1 MAKILN
7 IGSLNLDY
15 VYAVPHFVA
24 AGETLLASRRDV
36 FAGGKGLNQTVAA
49 ARAGAKVFHGGAVG
63 ADGDMLLAL
72 LRDAGADV
80 SAVSRVDVP
89 TGHAIIQVSPQGE
102 NSIIILGGANRA
114 VSPETVEAALAKVD
128 AGDILLLQN
137 EINGL
142 DHIIRRAAQKGL
154 RVLFNPAPMEDAVK
168 ALPLDLLDTLVVN
181 EGEGQALAGDMG
193 QALAGDMDALRE
205 AYPDQKILLTQGS
218 RGATL
223 WTGTELIF
231 QPAFPVKAVDTTA
244 AGDCF
249 LGYYAAALS
258 EGQPCAAA
266 LRLASAASALAVQKQ
281 GAAPSIPIRGEVE
294 AFLKGTY

>member
-15 VYAVPHFVA
+15 VYAVPHFVE
-24 AGETLLASRRDV
+24 AGETLLAARRDV

-49 ARAGAKVFHGGAVG
+49 ARAGAQVYHGGAVG
-63 ADGDMLLAL
+63 ADGDMLLEL
-72 LRDAGADV
+72 LKEAGADV
-80 SAVSRVDVP
+80 SAVARADVP

-114 VSPETVEAALAKVD
+114 VTAKTVEAALEKVA

-142 DHIIRRAAQKGL
+142 ADIIRRAAKKGL
-154 RVLFNPAPMEDAVK
+154 RILFNPAPMEASVK
-168 ALPLDLLDTLVVN
+168 ALPLELLDTLVVN
-181 EGEGQALAGDMG
+181 EGEGRALAGDME
-193 QALAGDMDALRE
+193 ALRA
-205 AYPDQKILLTQGS
+205 AYPKQRILLTQGS
-218 RGATL
+218 RGASL
-223 WTGTELIF
+223 WTGSELLF
-231 QPAFPVKAVDTTA
+231 QSAFPVKAVDTTA

-249 LGYYAAALS
+249 LGYYAAALA
-258 EGQPCAAA
+258 EDLPFAQA

-281 GAAPSIPIRGEVE
+281 GAAPSIPLRGEVE
-294 AFLKGTY
+294 AFLAKAL

>member
-24 AGETLLASRRDV
+24 AGETLLATRRDV

-49 ARAGAKVFHGGAVG
+49 ARAGAQVFHGGAVG
-63 ADGDMLLAL
+63 ADGDMLLDL

-89 TGHAIIQVSPQGE
+89 TGHAIIEVNPQGE

-142 DHIIRRAAQKGL
+142 DAIIRRAADKGL
-154 RVLFNPAPMEDAVK
+154 RILFNPAPMEAAVK
-168 ALPLDLLDTLVVN
+168 ELPLHLLDTLIVN
-181 EGEGQALAGDMG
+181 EGEGRALG
-193 QALAGDMDALRE
+193 GDMDALRA
-205 AYPDQKILLTQGS
+205 AYPRQKILLTQGS

-223 WTGTELIF
+223 WTGSERLF

-249 LGYYAAALS
+249 LGYYAAALA
-258 EGQPCAAA
+258 ENLPYADA
-266 LRLASAASALAVQKQ
+266 LRLASAASALAVQRQ
-281 GAAPSIPIRGEVE
+281 GAAPSIPIRREVE
-294 AFLKGTY
+294 GFLKGIK

>member
-15 VYAVPHFVA
+15 VYAVPHFVT

-49 ARAGAKVFHGGAVG
+49 ARAGADVYHSGAVG
-63 ADGDMLLAL
+63 ADGDMLLDL

-89 TGHAIIQVSPQGE
+89 TGHAVIQVTPQGE
-102 NSIIILGGANRA
+102 NAILILGGANRSVSADA
-114 VSPETVEAALAKVD
+114 VEGALGKVA

-142 DHIIRRAAQKGL
+142 DAILRRAAEKGL
-154 RVLFNPAPMEDAVK
+154 RILFNPAPMEAAVK
-168 ALPLDLLDTLVVN
+168 ELPLHLLDTLIVN
-181 EGEGQALAGDMG
+181 EGEGK
-193 QALAGDMDALRE
+193 ALAGDMDALRA
-205 AYPDQKILLTQGS
+205 AYPRQKILLTRGS

-223 WTGTELIF
+223 WTGSELLF
-231 QPAFPVKAVDTTA
+231 QPAFPVAALDTTA

-258 EGQPCAAA
+258 EGQPYARA
-266 LRLASAASALAVQKQ
+266 LRLASAASALAVQRR
-281 GAAPSIPIRGEVE
+281 GAAPSIPIRREVE
-294 AFLKGTY
+294 AFLARTREN

>member
-15 VYAVPHFVA
+15 VYAVPHFVE
-24 AGETLLASRRDV
+24 AGETLPASRRDV

-49 ARAGAKVFHGGAVG
+49 ARAGAQVFHGGAVG

-80 SAVSRVDVP
+80 SAVAQVDVP

-102 NSIIILGGANRA
+102 NAIIILGGANRA
-114 VSPETVEAALAKVD
+114 VSDETVEAALSQVD

-142 DHIIRRAAQKGL
+142 DRILRRASEKGL
-154 RVLFNPAPMEDAVK
+154 RILFNPAPMEAAVK
-168 ALPLDLLDTLVVN
+168 DLPLALLDTLIVN
-181 EGEGQALAGDMG
+181 EGEGK
-193 QALAGDMDALRE
+193 ALAGDMDALRA
-205 AYPDQKILLTQGS
+205 AYPNQKILLTQGS
-218 RGATL
+218 HGATL
-223 WTGTELIF
+223 WTGSELLF

-249 LGYYAAALS
+249 LGYYAAALA
-258 EGQPCAAA
+258 EGLSFARA

-281 GAAPSIPIRGEVE
+281 GAAPSIPLRNEVE
-294 AFLKGTY
+294 AFLKEMD

>member
-15 VYAVPHFVA
+15 VYAVSHFVE

-49 ARAGAKVFHGGAVG
+49 ARAGAAVCHGGAVG
-63 ADGDMLLAL
+63 ADGGMLLDL

-80 SAVSRVDVP
+80 SAVARVDVP

-114 VSPETVEAALAKVD
+114 VSPETVEAALGKVGT
-128 AGDILLLQN
+128 GDILLLQN

-154 RVLFNPAPMEDAVK
+154 RVLFNPAPMETSVK
-168 ALPLDLLDTLVVN
+168 ALPLELLDTLIVN
-181 EGEGQALAGDMG
+181 EGEGQALAGG
-193 QALAGDMDALRE
+193 MDELRA
-205 AYPDQKILLTQGS
+205 AYPNQRILLTQGS
-218 RGATL
+218 RGALL
-223 WTGTELIF
+223 WTGSELVF
-231 QPAFPVKAVDTTA
+231 QPAFPVQAVDTTA

-249 LGYYAAALS
+249 LGYYAAALA
-258 EGQPCAAA
+258 EGLPFARA
-266 LRLASAASALAVQKQ
+266 LKLASAASALAVQRQ
-281 GAAPSIPIRGEVE
+281 GAAPSIPLRSEVE
-294 AFLKGTY
+294 EFLIGID

>member
-15 VYAVPHFVA
+15 VYAVPHFVE
-24 AGETLLASRRDV
+24 AGETLLSPHRDV

-49 ARAGAKVFHGGAVG
+49 ARAGARVFHGGAVG
-63 ADGDMLLAL
+63 ADGDMLLDL

-80 SAVSRVDVP
+80 SAVARVDVP

-102 NSIIILGGANRA
+102 NAIIILGGANRA
-114 VSPETVEAALAKVD
+114 VSEKTVEAALEKVD
-128 AGDILLLQN
+128 PGDILLLQN

-142 DHIIRRAAQKGL
+142 DAIIRLAAQRGL
-154 RVLFNPAPMEDAVK
+154 RVLFNPAPMEAGVRE
-168 ALPLDLLDTLVVN
+168 LPLALLDTLIVN
-181 EGEGQALAGDMG
+181 EGEGK
-193 QALAGDMDALRE
+193 ALAGDMDALRR

-223 WTGTELIF
+223 WTGSELLF
-231 QPAFPVKAVDTTA
+231 QPAFPVQAVDTTA

-249 LGYYAAALS
+249 LGYYAAALA
-258 EGQPCAAA
+258 EDLPYAQA
-266 LRLASAASALAVQKQ
+266 LRLAAAASALAVQKQ
-281 GAAPSIPIRGEVE
+281 GAAPSIPTRAE
-294 AFLKGTY
+294 AESFLRENE

>member
-15 VYAVPHFVA
+15 VYAVPHFVE

-49 ARAGAKVFHGGAVG
+49 ARAGAEVYHGGAVG
-63 ADGDMLLAL
+63 ADGGMLLDL
-72 LRDAGADV
+72 LTDAGADV
-80 SAVSRVDVP
+80 SAVARVDVP

-102 NSIIILGGANRA
+102 NAIVILGGANRA
-114 VSPETVEAALAKVD
+114 VSEETVTAALDKVS

-142 DHIIRRAAQKGL
+142 GDIIRRAAEKGL
-154 RVLFNPAPMEDAVK
+154 RILFNPAPMEAAVK
-168 ALPLDLLDTLVVN
+168 ALPLELLDTLIVN
-181 EGEGQALAGDMG
+181 EGEGK
-193 QALAGDMDALRE
+193 ALAGDMDALRA

-218 RGATL
+218 RGAAL
-223 WTGTELIF
+223 WTGSELIF

-249 LGYYAAALS
+249 LGYYAAALA
-258 EGQPCAAA
+258 EGLPYARSLQ
-266 LRLASAASALAVQKQ
+266 LATAASALAVQKQ
-281 GAAPSIPIRGEVE
+281 GAAPSIPLRGEVE

>member
-24 AGETLLASRRDV
+24 AGETLLATRRDV

-49 ARAGAKVFHGGAVG
+49 ARAGAQVFHGGAVG
-63 ADGDMLLAL
+63 ADGDMLLDL

-89 TGHAIIQVSPQGE
+89 TGHAIIEVNPHGE

-142 DHIIRRAAQKGL
+142 DAIIRRAAKKGL
-154 RVLFNPAPMEDAVK
+154 RILFNPAPMEAAVK
-168 ALPLDLLDTLVVN
+168 ELPLQLLDTLIVN
-181 EGEGQALAGDMG
+181 EGEGRALG
-193 QALAGDMDALRE
+193 GDMDALRA
-205 AYPDQKILLTQGS
+205 AYPHQKILLTQGS
-218 RGATL
+218 RGASL
-223 WTGTELIF
+223 WTGSELLF

-249 LGYYAAALS
+249 LGYYAAALA
-258 EGQPCAAA
+258 ENLPYADA
-266 LRLASAASALAVQKQ
+266 LRLASAASALAVQRQ
-281 GAAPSIPIRGEVE
+281 GAAPSIPIRREVE
-294 AFLKGTY
+294 AFLKGIK

>member
-49 ARAGAKVFHGGAVG
+49 ARAGAKVFHAGAVG

-80 SAVSRVDVP
+80 SAVRRVDVP
-89 TGHAIIQVSPQGE
+89 TGHAVIQVTPQGE
-102 NSIIILGGANRA
+102 NAIWILGGANRSVSADA
-114 VSPETVEAALAKVD
+114 VEGALGKVA

-142 DHIIRRAAQKGL
+142 DAILRRAAEKGL
-154 RVLFNPAPMEDAVK
+154 RILFNPAPMEAAVK
-168 ALPLDLLDTLVVN
+168 DLPLHLLDTLIVN
-181 EGEGQALAGDMG
+181 EGEGR
-193 QALAGDMDALRE
+193 ALAGDMDDLRA
-205 AYPDQKILLTQGS
+205 AYPRQKILLTQGR
-218 RGATL
+218 RGAML
-223 WTGTELIF
+223 WTGSELLF
-231 QPAFPVKAVDTTA
+231 RPAFPVKALDTTA

-258 EGQPCAAA
+258 EGQPYAHA
-266 LRLASAASALAVQKQ
+266 LRLASAASALAVQRR
-281 GAAPSIPIRGEVE
+281 GAAPSIPMRREVE
-294 AFLKGTY
+294 AFLARTRES

>member
-24 AGETLLASRRDV
+24 AGETLLSSRRDV

-49 ARAGAKVFHGGAVG
+49 ARAGAEVCHGGAVG
-63 ADGDMLLAL
+63 ADGDMLLDL

-80 SAVSRVDVP
+80 SAVARVDVP
-89 TGHAIIQVSPQGE
+89 TGHAVIQVSPQGE
-102 NSIIILGGANRA
+102 NAIIILGGANRA
-114 VSPETVEAALAKVD
+114 VSPETVGIALEKVGP
-128 AGDILLLQN
+128 GDILLLQN

-142 DHIIRRAAQKGL
+142 DHIIRRAARKGL
-154 RVLFNPAPMEDAVK
+154 RILFNPAPMEDAVK
-168 ALPLDLLDTLVVN
+168 DLPLELLDTLIVN
-181 EGEGQALAGDMG
+181 EGEGK
-193 QALAGDMDALRE
+193 ALAGDMDALKA
-205 AYPDQKILLTQGS
+205 AYPNQKILLTQGS
-218 RGATL
+218 RGASL
-223 WTGTELIF
+223 WTGSEVIF

-249 LGYYAAALS
+249 LGYYAAALA
-258 EGQPCAAA
+258 EDLPYADA
-266 LRLASAASALAVQKQ
+266 LRLAAAASALAVQRP
-281 GAAPSIPIRGEVE
+281 GAAPSIPVRSEVE

>member
-15 VYAVPHFVA
+15 VYAVPHFVT

-49 ARAGAKVFHGGAVG
+49 VRAGAKVFHAGAVG
-63 ADGDMLLAL
+63 ADGDMLLDL
-72 LRDAGADV
+72 LRAAGADV
-80 SAVSRVDVP
+80 SAVRRVDVP
-89 TGHAIIQVSPQGE
+89 TGHAVIQVTPQGE
-102 NSIIILGGANRA
+102 NAILILGGANRSVSADA
-114 VSPETVEAALAKVD
+114 VEGALGKVA

-142 DHIIRRAAQKGL
+142 DAILRRAAEKGL
-154 RVLFNPAPMEDAVK
+154 RILFNPAPMEAAVK
-168 ALPLDLLDTLVVN
+168 ELPLHLLDTLIVN
-181 EGEGQALAGDMG
+181 EGEGK
-193 QALAGDMDALRE
+193 ALAGDMDALRA
-205 AYPDQKILLTQGS
+205 AYPRQKILLTRGS

-223 WTGTELIF
+223 WTGSELLF
-231 QPAFPVKAVDTTA
+231 QPAFPVAALDTTA

-258 EGQPCAAA
+258 EGQPYARA
-266 LRLASAASALAVQKQ
+266 LRLASAASALAVQRR
-281 GAAPSIPIRGEVE
+281 GAAPSIPIRREVE
-294 AFLKGTY
+294 AFLARTRES

>member
-24 AGETLLASRRDV
+24 AGETLLATRRDV

-49 ARAGAKVFHGGAVG
+49 ARAGAQVFHGGAVG
-63 ADGDMLLAL
+63 ADEDMLLDL

-89 TGHAIIQVSPQGE
+89 TGHAIIEVNPQGE

-142 DHIIRRAAQKGL
+142 DAIIRRAAEKGL
-154 RVLFNPAPMEDAVK
+154 RILFNPAPMEAAVK
-168 ALPLDLLDTLVVN
+168 ELPLHLLDTLIVN
-181 EGEGQALAGDMG
+181 EGEGRALG
-193 QALAGDMDALRE
+193 GDMDALRA
-205 AYPDQKILLTQGS
+205 AYPRQKILLTQGS

-223 WTGTELIF
+223 WTGSERLF

-249 LGYYAAALS
+249 LGYYAAALA
-258 EGQPCAAA
+258 ENLPYADA
-266 LRLASAASALAVQKQ
+266 LRLASAASALAVQRQ
-281 GAAPSIPIRGEVE
+281 GAAPSIPIRREVE
-294 AFLKGTY
+294 AFLKGIY

>member
-24 AGETLLASRRDV
+24 AGETLLATRRDV

-49 ARAGAKVFHGGAVG
+49 ARAGAQVFHGGAVG
-63 ADGDMLLAL
+63 ADGDMLLDL

-89 TGHAIIQVSPQGE
+89 TGHAIIEVNPQGE

-142 DHIIRRAAQKGL
+142 DAIIRRAADKGL
-154 RVLFNPAPMEDAVK
+154 RILFNPAPMEAAVK
-168 ALPLDLLDTLVVN
+168 ELPLHLLDTLIVN
-181 EGEGQALAGDMG
+181 EGEGRALG
-193 QALAGDMDALRE
+193 GDMDALRA
-205 AYPDQKILLTQGS
+205 AYPRQKILLTQGS
-218 RGATL
+218 RGASL
-223 WTGTELIF
+223 WTGSERLF

-249 LGYYAAALS
+249 LGYYAAALA
-258 EGQPCAAA
+258 ENLPYADA
-266 LRLASAASALAVQKQ
+266 LRLASAASALAVQRQ
-281 GAAPSIPIRGEVE
+281 GAAPSIPIRREVE
-294 AFLKGTY
+294 VFLKGIY

>member
-24 AGETLLASRRDV
+24 AGETLLATRRDV

-49 ARAGAKVFHGGAVG
+49 ARAGAQVFHGGAVG
-63 ADGDMLLAL
+63 ADGDMLLDL

-89 TGHAIIQVSPQGE
+89 TGHAIIEVNPQGE

-142 DHIIRRAAQKGL
+142 DAIIRRAAEKGL
-154 RVLFNPAPMEDAVK
+154 RVLFNPAPMEAAVK
-168 ALPLDLLDTLVVN
+168 ELPLHLLDTLIVN
-181 EGEGQALAGDMG
+181 EGEGRALG
-193 QALAGDMDALRE
+193 GDMDALRA
-205 AYPDQKILLTQGS
+205 AYPRQKILLTQGS
-218 RGATL
+218 RGAAL
-223 WTGTELIF
+223 WTGSERLF

-249 LGYYAAALS
+249 LGYYAAALA
-258 EGQPCAAA
+258 ENLPYADA

-281 GAAPSIPIRGEVE
+281 GAAPSIPIRREVE
-294 AFLKGTY
+294 AFLKGIY

>member
-15 VYAVPHFVA
+15 VYAVPHFVT

-49 ARAGAKVFHGGAVG
+49 ARAGAKVFHAGAVG
-63 ADGDMLLAL
+63 ADGDMLLDL

-89 TGHAIIQVSPQGE
+89 TGHAVIQVTPQGE
-102 NSIIILGGANRA
+102 NAILILGGANRSVSADA
-114 VSPETVEAALAKVD
+114 VEGALGKVA

-142 DHIIRRAAQKGL
+142 DAILRRAAEKGL
-154 RVLFNPAPMEDAVK
+154 RILFNPAPMEAAVK
-168 ALPLDLLDTLVVN
+168 ELPLHLLDTLIVN
-181 EGEGQALAGDMG
+181 EGEGK
-193 QALAGDMDALRE
+193 ALAGDMDALRA
-205 AYPDQKILLTQGS
+205 AYPRQKILLTRGS

-223 WTGTELIF
+223 WTGSELLF
-231 QPAFPVKAVDTTA
+231 QPAFPVAALDTTA

-258 EGQPCAAA
+258 EGQPYARA
-266 LRLASAASALAVQKQ
+266 LRLASAASALAVQRR
-281 GAAPSIPIRGEVE
+281 GAAPSIPIRREVE
-294 AFLKGTY
+294 AFLARTRES

>member
-1 MAKILN
+1 MSKILN

-15 VYAVPHFVA
+15 VYAVPHFVE

-63 ADGDMLLAL
+63 ADGGMLLDL
-72 LRDAGADV
+72 LKDAGADV
-80 SAVSRVDVP
+80 SAVAKADVP

-102 NSIIILGGANRA
+102 NAIIILGGANRA
-114 VSPETVEAALAKVD
+114 VGPETVEAALAKVD

-142 DHIIRRAAQKGL
+142 DHIIRRASEKGL
-154 RVLFNPAPMEDAVK
+154 RILFNPAPMEASVK
-168 ALPLDLLDTLVVN
+168 ELPLELLDTLIVN
-181 EGEGQALAGDMG
+181 EGEGK
-193 QALAGDMDALRE
+193 ALAGDMDALKA

-223 WTGTELIF
+223 WTGSELIC

-258 EGQPCAAA
+258 EGLPYAQA
-266 LRLASAASALAVQKQ
+266 LRLAAAASALAVQKQ
-281 GAAPSIPIRGEVE
+281 GAAPSIPMRREVE
-294 AFLKGTY
+294 AFLKGAY

>member
-24 AGETLLASRRDV
+24 AGETLLSSRRDV

-63 ADGDMLLAL
+63 ADGGMLLDL

-80 SAVSRVDVP
+80 SAVAPVAVP
-89 TGHAIIQVSPQGE
+89 TAHAIIQVSPQGE

-114 VSPETVEAALAKVD
+114 VSPETVAAALDKVD

-142 DHIIRRAAQKGL
+142 DGIIRRAAEKGL
-154 RVLFNPAPMEDAVK
+154 RILFNPAPMEASVK
-168 ALPLDLLDTLVVN
+168 DLPLQLLDTLIVN
-181 EGEGQALAGDMG
+181 EGEGQALG
-193 QALAGDMDALRE
+193 GDMDALRA
-205 AYPDQKILLTQGS
+205 AYPRQRILLTQGS
-218 RGATL
+218 RGACL
-223 WTGTELIF
+223 WTGSECLF

-249 LGYYAAALS
+249 LGYYAAALAESLPYS
-258 EGQPCAAA
+258 EAM
-266 LRLASAASALAVQKQ
+266 RLAAAASALAVQRQ
-281 GAAPSIPIRGEVE
+281 GAAPSIPLRREVE
-294 AFLKGTY
+294 GFLKGTY

>member
-63 ADGDMLLAL
+63 ADGDMLLDL

-80 SAVSRVDVP
+80 SAVARVDVP
-89 TGHAIIQVSPQGE
+89 TGHAVIQVSPQGE

-114 VSPETVEAALAKVD
+114 VSPETVEAALAKVSP
-128 AGDILLLQN
+128 GDILLLQN

-142 DHIIRRAAQKGL
+142 DPIICRAAEKGL

-181 EGEGQALAGDMG
+181 EGEG

-258 EGQPCAAA
+258 EGQPYAAA

-281 GAAPSIPIRGEVE
+281 GAAPSIPVRSEVE
-294 AFLKGTY
+294 AYLRGIK

>member
-24 AGETLLASRRDV
+24 AGETLLSSRRDV

-49 ARAGAKVFHGGAVG
+49 ARAGAEVCHGGAVG
-63 ADGDMLLAL
+63 ADGDMLLDL

-80 SAVSRVDVP
+80 SAVARVDVP
-89 TGHAIIQVSPQGE
+89 TGHAVIQVSPQGE
-102 NSIIILGGANRA
+102 NAIIILGGANRA
-114 VSPETVEAALAKVD
+114 VSPETVGIALEKVGP
-128 AGDILLLQN
+128 GDILLLQN

-142 DHIIRRAAQKGL
+142 DHIIRRAARKGL
-154 RVLFNPAPMEDAVK
+154 RILFNPAPMEDAVK
-168 ALPLDLLDTLVVN
+168 DLPLELLDTLIVN
-181 EGEGQALAGDMG
+181 EGEGK
-193 QALAGDMDALRE
+193 ALAGDMDALKA
-205 AYPDQKILLTQGS
+205 AYPNQKILLTQGS
-218 RGATL
+218 RGASL
-223 WTGTELIF
+223 WTGSEVIF

-249 LGYYAAALS
+249 LGYYAAALA
-258 EGQPCAAA
+258 EDLPYAAA
-266 LRLASAASALAVQKQ
+266 LRLAAAASALAVQRP
-281 GAAPSIPIRGEVE
+281 GAAPSIPVRGEVE

>member
-24 AGETLLASRRDV
+24 AGETLLSGRRDV

-49 ARAGAKVFHGGAVG
+49 ARAGAEVCHGGAVG
-63 ADGDMLLAL
+63 ADGDMLLDL

-80 SAVSRVDVP
+80 SAVARVDVP
-89 TGHAIIQVSPQGE
+89 TGHAVIQVSPQGE
-102 NSIIILGGANRA
+102 NAIIILGGANRA
-114 VSPETVEAALAKVD
+114 VSPETVGIALEKVGP
-128 AGDILLLQN
+128 GDILLLQN

-142 DHIIRRAAQKGL
+142 DHIIRRAARKGL
-154 RVLFNPAPMEDAVK
+154 RILFNPAPMEDAVK
-168 ALPLDLLDTLVVN
+168 DLPLELLDTLIVN
-181 EGEGQALAGDMG
+181 EGEGK
-193 QALAGDMDALRE
+193 ALAGDMDALKA
-205 AYPDQKILLTQGS
+205 AYPNQKILLTQGS
-218 RGATL
+218 RGASL
-223 WTGTELIF
+223 WTGSEVIF

-249 LGYYAAALS
+249 LGYYAAALA
-258 EGQPCAAA
+258 EDLPYADA
-266 LRLASAASALAVQKQ
+266 LRLAAAASALAVQRP